1 MPRGPCPP
9 PKKNP
14 PANKPYC
21 NVYSLAAWGQEGRM
35 LLLLVG
41 TLLRHFKEHFLES
54 LLFIS
59 AEKSLTWMSPHP
71 LVVSPRSGSALF

>member
-1 MPRGPCPP
+1 
-9 PKKNP
+9 
-14 PANKPYC
+14 
-21 NVYSLAAWGQEGRM
+21 M

-59 AEKSLTWMSPHP
+59 AEESHLDASTPSCCESTFWVCTVLRQACLLGSVLGKTVKSGELT
-71 LVVSPRSGSALF
+71 A

>member
-1 MPRGPCPP
+1 
-9 PKKNP
+9 
-14 PANKPYC
+14 
-21 NVYSLAAWGQEGRM
+21 M